1 MTLGIYGICQKSSS
15 RSDDPSSTSSEIEGP
30 RILTINI
37 KMKEI

>member
-1 MTLGIYGICQKSSS
+1 MTLGIYVICRKSSS
-15 RSDDPSSTSSEIEGP
+15 RSDDPSSASSEIEGP